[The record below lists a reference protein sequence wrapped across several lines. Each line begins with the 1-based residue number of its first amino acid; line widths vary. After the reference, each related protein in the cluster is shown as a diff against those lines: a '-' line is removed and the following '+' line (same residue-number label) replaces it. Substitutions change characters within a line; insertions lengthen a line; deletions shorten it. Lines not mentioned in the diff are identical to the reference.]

1 MLPLSNISNFLSS
14 HPAPQSLADLSYH
27 SWMTSLPTSQ
37 DKKEAY
43 RLETTQNL
51 AISPSQT
58 CLLWASAICSEGPGP
73 SASWP
78 WPLCDPPSLPYQ
90 ASSSIWSQILPQQPL
105 SASSKIGSGI
115 SQTWVLLALVFTLC
129 VCLCQSNHS
138 CTIWPFQPNSLT
150 VGAFCT
156 LSPSQCLANR
166 RDLLMFERV
175 NAAFITW
182 DIDGMLAC

>member
-37 DKKEAY
+37 DKKEAC
-43 RLETTQNL
+43 RLETTQTL

-73 SASWP
+73 SASWA

-105 SASSKIGSGI
+105 SASSKMDSGI

-129 VCLCQSNHS
+129 VFCANQITPAQFDHS
-138 CTIWPFQPNSLT
+138 SQTISQL
-150 VGAFCT
+150 G
-156 LSPSQCLANR
+156 LSVLSVPHSVWKIA
-166 RDLLMFERV
+166 E
-175 NAAFITW
+175 IY
-182 DIDGMLAC
+182 